1 MATTHLDRE
10 SIPQG
15 SVHMDAIRGLA
26 ALIVFVSHT
35 RSLYF
40 SSGLPASVPGETIG
54 AVKEP
59 PALGM
64 LQGKVNFSNEAVILF
79 FALSGYLV
87 GGSVLRALRGARWS
101 WKTYLSKRLTR
112 LWLVLV
118 PAIVLGVALDHL
130 GIRFFGHGS
139 IYDTSAAIPLSD
151 MSNVAPRL
159 RPSVILGNLFFVQTI
174 LVQPLGTNLA
184 LWSLAS
190 EFWYYMIFPLGVIA
204 ALPSSRRTTRVW
216 SGIGAAVLLLFAGW
230 RIAAF
235 FPVWILGALIEV
247 MPKRSTAEASRRYAG
262 LLTGL
267 LLATMLSVRVAG
279 LDVIPALTLIGVV
292 ACGLIYFLT
301 QMRTPSRRGIYRR
314 VAGYFSHISYS
325 LYSFHL
331 PLAVFLCGWMNH
343 PWHLWPKTPRNLG
356 IWVGSDL
363 FLLMAVTGLWHLFEA
378 RTDAVRAWMFREGA
392 ARRQGSVEPVGAT
405 GSGALAGG
413 SSMDAAGQ

>member
-10 SIPQG
+10 SVPQG

-26 ALIVFVSHT
+26 AVIVFVSHT

-40 SSGLPASVPGETIG
+40 SSGLPGTVIG

-64 LQGKVNFSNEAVILF
+64 LQGRVNFSNEAVILF

-87 GGSVLRALRGARWS
+87 GGSVLRGLRGARWS
-101 WKTYLSKRLTR
+101 WTTYLSKRLTR
-112 LWLVLV
+112 LLLVLV
-118 PAIVLGVALDHL
+118 PAIVLGVVLDRL
-130 GIRFFGHGS
+130 GIHFFGHGS
-139 IYDTSAAIPLSD
+139 IYDTNAAIPLSD

-190 EFWYYMIFPLGVIA
+190 EFWYYMIFPLGMIA
-204 ALPSSRRTTRVW
+204 AMPAFGRTTRIW
-216 SGIGAAVLLLFAGW
+216 SGIGAVGLLLFVGW

-235 FPVWILGALIEV
+235 FPVWILGALIEL
-247 MPKRSTAEASRRYAG
+247 MPKRSTAEASPRNAV

-267 LLATMLSVRVAG
+267 LLVTMVGVRVAG

-292 ACGLIYFLT
+292 TCGLIYFLV

-325 LYSFHL
+325 LYLFHL
-331 PLAVFLCGWMNH
+331 PLAVFLCGWMDH
-343 PWHLWPKTPRNLG
+343 PWHLWAKTPRNVGL
-356 IWVGSDL
+356 WVGSDL
-363 FLLMAVTGLWHLFEA
+363 LILLVVTGLWHLFEA
-378 RTDAVRAWMFREGA
+378 RTDKVRAWVFREEA
-392 ARRQGSVEPVGAT
+392 AHRHGRMVGAT
-405 GSGALAGG
+405 GSGVLAGEN
-413 SSMDAAGQ
+413 SMDAAGQ

>member
-10 SIPQG
+10 SVPQG

-26 ALIVFVSHT
+26 AVIVFVSHT

-40 SSGLPASVPGETIG
+40 SSGLPGTVIG

-64 LQGKVNFSNEAVILF
+64 LQGRVNFSNEAVILF

-87 GGSVLRALRGARWS
+87 GGSVLRGLRGARWS
-101 WKTYLSKRLTR
+101 WTTYLSKRLTR
-112 LWLVLV
+112 LLLVLV
-118 PAIVLGVALDHL
+118 PAIVLGVVLDRL
-130 GIRFFGHGS
+130 GIHFFGHGS
-139 IYDTSAAIPLSD
+139 IYDTNAAIPLSD

-190 EFWYYMIFPLGVIA
+190 EFWYYMIFPLGMIA
-204 ALPSSRRTTRVW
+204 AMPAFGRATRIW
-216 SGIGAAVLLLFAGW
+216 SGVGAVGLLLFVGW

-235 FPVWILGALIEV
+235 FPVWILGALIEL
-247 MPKRSTAEASRRYAG
+247 MPKRSTAEASPRNAV

-267 LLATMLSVRVAG
+267 LLVTMVGVRVAG

-292 ACGLIYFLT
+292 TCGLIYFLV

-325 LYSFHL
+325 LYLFHL
-331 PLAVFLCGWMNH
+331 PLAVFLCGWMDH
-343 PWHLWPKTPRNLG
+343 PWHLWAKTPRNVGL
-356 IWVGSDL
+356 WVGSDL
-363 FLLMAVTGLWHLFEA
+363 LILLVVTGLWHLFEA
-378 RTDAVRAWMFREGA
+378 RTDKVRAWVFREEA
-392 ARRQGSVEPVGAT
+392 AHRHGSMVGAT
-405 GSGALAGG
+405 ASGVLAGEN
-413 SSMDAAGQ
+413 SMDAAGQ

>member
-10 SIPQG
+10 RIPQG

-40 SSGLPASVPGETIG
+40 STGLPGSVSGETIG

-64 LQGKVNFSNEAVILF
+64 LQGRVNLSNEAVILF

-101 WKTYLSKRLTR
+101 WTTYLSKRLTR
-112 LWLVLV
+112 LLLVLV
-118 PAIVLGVALDHL
+118 PAIVLGVVLDHL

-139 IYDTSAAIPLSD
+139 IYDTNAAIPLSD

-190 EFWYYMIFPLGVIA
+190 EFWYYMIFPLGVMA
-204 ALPSSRRTTRVW
+204 ALPSFGRTTRIW
-216 SGIGAAVLLLFAGW
+216 SGIGAAVLLLFVGW

-235 FPVWILGALIEV
+235 FPVWILGALIEL
-247 MPKRSTAEASRRYAG
+247 MPKRSTAEASRRNAV

-267 LLATMLSVRVAG
+267 LLVTMVGVRVAG

-292 ACGLIYFLT
+292 TCGLIYFLV
-301 QMRTPSRRGIYRR
+301 QMRTPSRRGIYRGI
-314 VAGYFSHISYS
+314 AGYFSHISYS
-325 LYSFHL
+325 LYLFHL
-331 PLAVFLCGWMNH
+331 PLAVFLCGWMDH
-343 PWHLWPKTPRNLG
+343 PWHLWAKTPRNLG

-363 FLLMAVTGLWHLFEA
+363 LILLVVTGLWHLFEA
-378 RTDAVRAWMFREGA
+378 QTDKVRAWVFREEA
-392 ARRQGSVEPVGAT
+392 AHRHGSMVGAT
-405 GSGALAGG
+405 GSGVLVGE